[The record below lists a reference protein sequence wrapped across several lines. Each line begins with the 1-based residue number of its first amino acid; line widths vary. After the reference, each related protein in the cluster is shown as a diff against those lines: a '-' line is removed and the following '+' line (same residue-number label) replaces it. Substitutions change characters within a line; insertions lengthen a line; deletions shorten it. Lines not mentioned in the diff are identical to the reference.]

1 MNKIKL
7 LAIIGEAGSGKDSLL
22 KEIIK
27 RKPEIHE
34 IISNTTRP
42 IREGEKEG
50 INYYYKTKNEFL
62 EDLKTPNKMLE
73 YSIFNNWYYGTSME
87 AIDKNKVNIGVFN
100 PQGIRNLL
108 SHAEAFD
115 LIVIKIET
123 PDKQRLMRQLQREF
137 SPNID
142 EIIRRYQT
150 DKNDFKDLEF
160 SYRIVINQDGE
171 MEHAVASLLDEID
184 QLENR

>member
-22 KEIIK
+22 KEIVK
-27 RKPEIHE
+27 RKPKIHE

-50 INYYYKTKNEFL
+50 VNYYYKTTNEFL
-62 EDLKTPNKMLE
+62 EDLKIPNKMLE

-108 SHAEAFD
+108 SNAEAFN
-115 LIVIKIET
+115 LKIIRIKT

-160 SYRIVINQDGE
+160 SYRIVINQDGD
-171 MEHAVASLLDEID
+171 MEHAVESLLDEIE
-184 QLENR
+184 QLENH